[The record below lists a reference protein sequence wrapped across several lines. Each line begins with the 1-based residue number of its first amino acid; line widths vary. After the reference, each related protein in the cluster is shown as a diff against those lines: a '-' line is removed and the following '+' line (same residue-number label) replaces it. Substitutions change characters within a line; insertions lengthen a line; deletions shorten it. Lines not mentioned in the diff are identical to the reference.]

1 MRPALHLSRLPAPQR
16 AVWPRLSATRED
28 FVLYG
33 GTAVALH
40 AGHRESEDFDFF
52 SSLPLD
58 AERKRALPGRL
69 DLEDAPVIQDDE
81 NTLGL
86 GADIGGGVVKL
97 SFFGGLPQPRL
108 ARPIAAPTGPRVA
121 SGLDLAGFKLAIA
134 YKRNEENDVADLAAL
149 FESGETLPRAVAA
162 MRILYPEQD
171 LTAHAVAALTW
182 FVDRERSPQGALTE
196 ARKRRIE
203 AAVAAWRG
211 EAPELPVESPG
222 LSDPGFVEAVL
233 R

>member
-1 MRPALHLSRLPAPQR
+1 M
-16 AVWPRLSATRED
+16 
-28 FVLYG
+28 LYG

-40 AGHRESEDFDFF
+40 AGHRESEDFDLF

-58 AERKRALPGRL
+58 DERKRALPRRL
-69 DLEDAPVIQDDE
+69 GLEDAPVIQDEE

-86 GADIGGGVVKL
+86 RAEIGGGAVKL
-97 SFFGGLPQPRL
+97 SFFGDLPQPRL
-108 ARPIAAPTGPRVA
+108 ALPIAAPDGPRVA
-121 SGLDLAGFKLAIA
+121 SALDLAGFKLAISFQ
-134 YKRNEENDVADLAAL
+134 RHHENDVADLAAL

-162 MRILYPEQD
+162 MRLLYPEQD

-182 FVDRERSPQGALTE
+182 FDERRRSPQGALTE

-211 EAPELPVESPG
+211 ETPELPVQSPG
-222 LSDPGFVEAVL
+222 LGDPGFVAAVL

>member
-1 MRPALHLSRLPAPQR
+1 MPPTLHLSLLPPPQR
-16 AVWPRLSATRED
+16 ALWPRLSATRED

-33 GTAVALH
+33 GAAVALH
-40 AGHRESEDFDFF
+40 AGHREIQNFDFF

-58 AERKRALPGRL
+58 AERKLGLLRRL
-69 DLEDAPVIQDDE
+69 DFEDAPVIQNDA
-81 NTLGL
+81 NILGVQA
-86 GADIGGGVVKL
+86 GTGDSAVRL
-97 SFFGGLPQPRL
+97 SFFGELPQPRL
-108 ARPIAAPTGPRVA
+108 APPIAAPTGPRVA
-121 SGLDLAGFKLAIA
+121 SPLDLAGFKLAIVPQ
-134 YKRNEENDVADLAAL
+134 RDDENDVTDLAAL
-149 FESGETLPRAVAA
+149 FQFGETLPRAVGA

-182 FVDRERSPQGALTE
+182 LNERRRSPQGALTE
-196 ARKRRIE
+196 ARKQRIE

>member
-1 MRPALHLSRLPAPQR
+1 M
-16 AVWPRLSATRED
+16 
-28 FVLYG
+28 LYG

-40 AGHRESEDFDFF
+40 AGHRESEDFDLF

-58 AERKRALPGRL
+58 DGKKRALPRRL
-69 DLEDAPVIQDDE
+69 GLEDAPVIQDDE

-86 GADIGGGVVKL
+86 RADIGGETVKL
-97 SFFGGLPQPRL
+97 SFFGDLPQPRL
-108 ARPIAAPTGPRVA
+108 ALPVAAPTGPRVA
-121 SGLDLAGFKLAIA
+121 SPLDLAGFKLAISF
-134 YKRNEENDVADLAAL
+134 RRDHENDVADLAAL
-149 FESGETLPRAVAA
+149 FESGETLPRAVGA

-171 LTAHAVAALTW
+171 LTPHAVAALTW
-182 FVDRERSPQGALTE
+182 LEKRQRSPQGAFTA
-196 ARKRRIE
+196 ARKRRLG

-211 EAPELPVESPG
+211 EAPELAVESPG

>member
-1 MRPALHLSRLPAPQR
+1 M
-16 AVWPRLSATRED
+16 
-28 FVLYG
+28 LYG

-69 DLEDAPVIQDDE
+69 GLEDAPVIQDEE
-81 NTLGL
+81 NTLSL
-86 GADIGGGVVKL
+86 RADIGGGAVKL
-97 SFFGGLPQPRL
+97 SFFGGLSQPRL
-108 ARPIAAPTGPRVA
+108 ALPVAAPEGPRVA
-121 SGLDLAGFKLAIA
+121 SQLDLAGFKLAIA

-149 FESGETLPRAVAA
+149 LEGGETLANAVGA
-162 MRILYPEQD
+162 MRMFYPEQD

-182 FVDRERSPQGALTE
+182 FVDREPSPQGALTE

-211 EAPELPVESPG
+211 ETPELPIDSPG
-222 LSDPGFVEAVL
+222 LGDPGFVEAVL

>member
-1 MRPALHLSRLPAPQR
+1 M
-16 AVWPRLSATRED
+16 
-28 FVLYG
+28 LYG

-40 AGHRESEDFDFF
+40 AGHRESEDFDLF

-58 AERKRALPGRL
+58 DERKRALPRRL
-69 DLEDAPVIQDDE
+69 GLEDAPVIQDDE

-86 GADIGGGVVKL
+86 GADLGGGTVKL

-108 ARPIAAPTGPRVA
+108 APPLAAPTGPRVA
-121 SGLDLAGFKLAIA
+121 APLDLAGFKLAIA
-134 YKRNEENDVADLAAL
+134 FQRHHENDVADLAAL

-162 MRILYPEQD
+162 MRILYPQPE
-171 LTAHAVAALTW
+171 LTAHAVAALAW
-182 FVDRERSPQGALTE
+182 LDRRRRSPQGALTE

>member
-1 MRPALHLSRLPAPQR
+1 M
-16 AVWPRLSATRED
+16 
-28 FVLYG
+28 LYG

-69 DLEDAPVIQDDE
+69 GLEDAPVIQDEE

-86 GADIGGGVVKL
+86 RAEIGDGPVRL

-108 ARPIAAPTGPRVA
+108 ALPIAAPDGPRVA
-121 SGLDLAGFKLAIA
+121 SPLDLAGFKVAIA
-134 YKRNEENDVADLAAL
+134 FRRHHENDVADLAAL

-162 MRILYPEQD
+162 MRLLYPEQD

-182 FVDRERSPQGALTE
+182 FDERLRSPQSALTE

-211 EAPELPVESPG
+211 ETPELPVQSPG
-222 LSDPGFVEAVL
+222 LSDPGFVAAVL

>member
-1 MRPALHLSRLPAPQR
+1 M
-16 AVWPRLSATRED
+16 
-28 FVLYG
+28 LYG

-40 AGHRESEDFDFF
+40 TGHRESEDFDFF

-58 AERKRALPGRL
+58 DGKKRELPRRL
-69 DLEDAPVIQDDE
+69 GLEDAPVIQNDG

-86 GADIGGGVVKL
+86 RTDIGGETVKL
-97 SFFGGLPQPRL
+97 SFFGDLPQPRL
-108 ARPIAAPTGPRVA
+108 ALPVAAPTGPRVA
-121 SGLDLAGFKLAIA
+121 SPLDLAGFKLAISF
-134 YKRNEENDVADLAAL
+134 RRHHENDVADLAAL

-162 MRILYPEQD
+162 MRILYPQPE

-182 FVDRERSPQGALTE
+182 LDKRRRSPQGALTA
-196 ARKRRIE
+196 ARKRRIG

-211 EAPELPVESPG
+211 EAPELAVESPG

>member
-1 MRPALHLSRLPAPQR
+1 M
-16 AVWPRLSATRED
+16 
-28 FVLYG
+28 LYG

-40 AGHRESEDFDFF
+40 AGHRESEDFDLF

-58 AERKRALPGRL
+58 DGKKRELPRRL
-69 DLEDAPVIQDDE
+69 GLGDAPVIQDDE

-86 GADIGGGVVKL
+86 RTDIGGGTVKL
-97 SFFGGLPQPRL
+97 SFFGDLPQPRL
-108 ARPIAAPTGPRVA
+108 ALPVAAPTGPRVA
-121 SGLDLAGFKLAIA
+121 SPLDLAGFKLAISF
-134 YKRNEENDVADLAAL
+134 RRHHENDVADLAAL

-162 MRILYPEQD
+162 MRILYPQPE

-182 FVDRERSPQGALTE
+182 LDKRRRSPQGALTA
-196 ARKRRIE
+196 ARKRRIG
-203 AAVAAWRG
+203 AAVASWRG
-211 EAPELPVESPG
+211 EVPELPVESPG